1 MLLNYGGY
9 CPKKNGCSRITIDLQ
24 HLNSQCLRETH
35 HTPSLFQIACQI
47 PPNTKKSLL
56 DAAGG
61 FHAILLDKESQPM
74 TTFITE
80 WERYMYLQLRQ
91 GFLASTDAYTRR
103 YDEII
108 KPIPCKAKI
117 VDDTLL
123 YHTNIEKIFFHVW
136 GII

>member
-9 CPKKNGCSRITIDLQ
+9 CPKKNGYSRITIDLQ

-74 TTFITE
+74 TTFNQLYYAAI
-80 WERYMYLQLRQ
+80 LQ
-91 GFLASTDAYTRR
+91 ASQS
-103 YDEII
+103 
-108 KPIPCKAKI
+108 
-117 VDDTLL
+117 
-123 YHTNIEKIFFHVW
+123 
-136 GII
+136 

>member
-1 MLLNYGGY
+1 MVVTVQ
-9 CPKKNGCSRITIDLQ
+9 KNGCSRITIDLQ

-35 HTPSLFQIACQI
+35 HTPSLFQIAYQI
-47 PPNTKKSLL
+47 PSNTKKSVL
-56 DAAGG
+56 DAVDG
-61 FHAILLDKESQPM
+61 FHAILLDEESQPM
-74 TTFITE
+74 TFITE
-80 WERYMYLQLRQ
+80 WETYMYLRLPL

-117 VDDTLL
+117 VGDTLL